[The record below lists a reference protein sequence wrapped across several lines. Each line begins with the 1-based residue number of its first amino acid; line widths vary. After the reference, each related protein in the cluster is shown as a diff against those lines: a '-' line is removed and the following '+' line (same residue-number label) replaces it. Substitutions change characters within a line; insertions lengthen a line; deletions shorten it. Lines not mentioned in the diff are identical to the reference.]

1 MTTPAT
7 RPATRWVIHVILMAL
22 YLFAGVGKLVMTA
35 EQMAGPVSFPL
46 WFMRFIGVCEAIGGL
61 GLVVPIATRIAP
73 WLTRLAAWGLVVIM
87 VGAVATSLMGTP
99 KSLAALPF
107 VVLCLVAWV
116 AATEGRYAGAARPDT
131 GSTRA

>member
-1 MTTPAT
+1 MTTPTT
-7 RPATRWVIHVILMAL
+7 RPATRWVLHALLMAL

-46 WFMRFIGVCEAIGGL
+46 WFMRFIGVCEILGGL
-61 GLVVPIATRIAP
+61 GLIVPIATRIAP
-73 WLTRLAAWGLVVIM
+73 WLTRLAASGLVIIM
-87 VGAVATSLMGTP
+87 LGAVSTTLMGTP

-116 AATEGRYAGAARPDT
+116 AATEGRYASAAR
-131 GSTRA
+131 R